1 MRDRAMPNHQDVGHG
16 SPAGFDGRHW
26 RRRRW
31 YRRQHDGRFGTITAA
46 AQHGGMVVGPPG
58 TDRVPA
64 MLTAGEFVLSKD
76 AVGRLGPTTLAALN
90 AAHKFEMGGFVG
102 PWARGYQQG
111 GLVAGTNA
119 CNIAP
124 SARAGGGRSDNG
136 CDHD

>member
-1 MRDRAMPNHQDVGHG
+1 MEALQALMGGIGGAGAGTVGSTMG
-16 SPAGFDGRHW
+16 G
-26 RRRRW
+26 
-31 YRRQHDGRFGTITAA
+31 FGTITAA